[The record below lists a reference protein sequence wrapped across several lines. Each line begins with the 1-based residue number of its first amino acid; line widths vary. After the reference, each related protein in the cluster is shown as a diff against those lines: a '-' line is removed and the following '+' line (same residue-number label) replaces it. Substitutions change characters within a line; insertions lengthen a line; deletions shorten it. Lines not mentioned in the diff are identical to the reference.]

1 MSGGRV
7 TWSSVRESNA
17 ALVLDVIR
25 GDPPLSRAEVARRTK
40 LSKPTVGSVLTDL
53 LAAGLVREVSAPN
66 ETHYRA
72 VYFEPASDAAFVLG
86 LDIGRRYVRGLLAD
100 LDGAPLDRHDV
111 RLGDCAPHTVMSAV
125 RRIRAE
131 IADDLP
137 IELVVAGAPGVV
149 GADGLL
155 RASNAHELEGFAIA
169 AELAATL
176 GAAVQVE
183 NDVNLATLGEQEAGH
198 GRGVADFA
206 YLSVG
211 TGVGAGL
218 ILGGRPFRGHR
229 GAAGE
234 VDAPPP
240 GRDLAPGSPSAD
252 ALLGWAADWI
262 AAEGSDLAVAPEAIY
277 AAAARDELAGRIVA
291 EQARRIA
298 ARIAEISR
306 VVDVELVV
314 LGGGIGL
321 ASRGSLAAIAAA
333 VGELAHHPPRLE
345 ISALG
350 DAAVLVGAIISGG
363 QRAWQQIA
371 ARNIA
376 RGV

>member
-1 MSGGRV
+1 MSGSRV
-7 TWSSVRESNA
+7 TWASVRESNA

-40 LSKPTVGSVLTDL
+40 LSKPTVGSVLNDL
-53 LAAGLVREVSAPN
+53 LAAGLVREVSAPD

-86 LDIGRRYVRGLLAD
+86 LDIGRRYVRGILAD

-111 RLGDCAPHTVMSAV
+111 RVRDCTPHTVMNAV
-125 RRIRAE
+125 RRIRDE
-131 IADDLP
+131 IAAGLP
-137 IELVVAGAPGVV
+137 IELVVAGVSGVLDAEGV
-149 GADGLL
+149 L
-155 RASNAHELEGFAIA
+155 RASNDLDGFAIA
-169 AELAATL
+169 AELAAAL
-176 GAAVQVE
+176 GATVLVE
-183 NDVNLATLGEQEAGH
+183 NDANLATLGEQEAGH
-198 GRGVADFA
+198 GRGVDDFA
-206 YLSVG
+206 FLSVS

-218 ILGGRPFRGHR
+218 ILAGRPVRGHR

-234 VDAPPP
+234 VDEPPP
-240 GRDLAPGSPSAD
+240 GRAVAPGSPSAE

-262 AAEGSDLAVAPEAIY
+262 AAEGGDLPATPEAIY
-277 AAAARDELAGRIVA
+277 AAAAHDELAGRIVA

-306 VVDVELVV
+306 VVDVGLVV

-321 ASRGSLAAIAAA
+321 ASAGSLPSITK
-333 VGELAHHPPRLE
+333 ELAALVHYPPRVE

-350 DAAVLVGAIISGG
+350 DGAVLLGAVVCGS
-363 QRAWQQIA
+363 RHAWEQIA
-371 ARNIA
+371 TRSIA
-376 RGV
+376 NR